1 MFWNRKKKKEVLNAI
16 PYGDILTGRFPFV
29 VPEDSGHNPSVFDIL
44 SNMYVPFHYVS
55 DEDRPIKRVLSMSEY
70 FKVPNDSTVALNL
83 KGKLLKIGKVDFDIS
98 DGIYLVYDIVT
109 AINGIYSK
117 ERSRSHGFVHLVDLD
132 KVGNVSF
139 DDGVPVKDFRLFS
152 EERKSYL
159 QEYEFLAIYVKLPL
173 IPVDKTYTVST
184 FEEEKRYHVS
194 TVRDLLDLNKND
206 YHIGDIVTADNIH
219 TDFVLVD
226 DEGVKKW
233 RMIIEKSKPDKQQ
246 TIKEDDDIERED
258 RLISIDKDKDPDIAR
273 PTPGITSDLP
283 ITKYNNFDKFILENG
298 TMYWYK
304 NGDKNF
310 TYIYSKDRQRW
321 LPHATFNHLKDRAL
335 LNVLYGEKSVLGY
348 YDDKEG
354 VIREI
359 LSGLPVDDDYDLKS
373 VLIDPGLYKCFVK
386 DKVFTE
392 LSYTYLDQNLGFIDI
407 IPEEGSGDNRGAVT
421 NKSYQIYILYMDNS
435 EPAIHFVRGDN
446 ADIINKLYPLT
457 SEYSILAV
465 YVHI

>member
-70 FKVPNDSTVALNL
+70 FKVPNDSNVSLNL
-83 KGKLLKIGKVDFDIS
+83 KGKLLKIEKVDFDIS

-173 IPVDKTYTVST
+173 IPVDKTYTFST
-184 FEEEKRYHVS
+184 FEDGKEYHVP
-194 TVRDLLDLNKND
+194 TVRDLFDLNRND
-206 YHIGDIVTADNIH
+206 YNIGDIITVDKIH

-233 RMIIEKSKPDKQQ
+233 NMIIEKSKPDNQVTK
-246 TIKEDDDIERED
+246 TNKKEYED
-258 RLISIDKDKDPDIAR
+258 KIPVYDEVSGTAI
-273 PTPGITSDLP
+273 PTPGIISDIP
-283 ITKYNNFDKFILENG
+283 ITEYNFDKFILENG

-310 TYIYSKDRQRW
+310 TYIYSKDKSRW
-321 LPHATFNHLKDRAL
+321 IPYATFGHLNDKS
-335 LNVLYGEKSVLGY
+335 LYNISYEGKTVFCY
-348 YDDKEG
+348 YDEERDAM
-354 VIREI
+354 IEI
-359 LSGLPVDDDYDLKS
+359 LSGLRVPGDCNTEAI
-373 VLIDPGLYKCFVK
+373 LIDPTLYKSFMK

-392 LSYTYLDQNLGFIDI
+392 LSYTYLDQKYGFIDI
-407 IPEEGSGDNRGAVT
+407 IPEEGSGDNRGAIT
-421 NKSYQIYILYMDNS
+421 SKSDEIYILYMDNS

>member
-1 MFWNRKKKKEVLNAI
+1 MFWKRKKKKEVLNAI
-16 PYGDILTGRFPFV
+16 PYGDILTGRFPFI
-29 VPEDSGHNPSVFDIL
+29 VPEDSPYSAVFDIL
-44 SNMYVPFHYVS
+44 SNMYVPFYYVS
-55 DEDRPIKRVLSMSEY
+55 DEDIPIKRVLSMSEY
-70 FKVPNDSTVALNL
+70 FKVPNDNNVALNL
-83 KGKLLKIGKVDFDIS
+83 KDKLLKIGKVNFDIS

-109 AINGIYSK
+109 SINGIYSK
-117 ERSRSHGFVHLVDLD
+117 EKSRSHGFVHLVDLD

-139 DDGVPVKDFRLFS
+139 DDDVQVKDFRLFS

-173 IPVDKTYTVST
+173 IPIKKRYATST
-184 FEEEKRYHVS
+184 FEDYKKYHVP
-194 TVRDLLDLNKND
+194 TVRDLFDLNRNN
-206 YHIGDIVTADNIH
+206 YNIGDIVTVDKIH

-233 RMIIEKSKPDKQQ
+233 KMIVEKPESEEQQVVNEDK
-246 TIKEDDDIERED
+246 KEDKYKLTPVYDEESGKPI
-258 RLISIDKDKDPDIAR
+258 
-273 PTPGITSDLP
+273 PTLGIISDLP
-283 ITKYNNFDKFILENG
+283 ITEYNFNKFDLENG
-298 TMYWYK
+298 TMYLYK

-310 TYIYSKDRQRW
+310 TYIYSKDRGRW
-321 LPHATFNHLKDRAL
+321 LPYATFNHLKDRPL
-335 LNVLYGEKSVLGY
+335 LNVLYGEKSVLGC
-348 YDDKEG
+348 YDDEEG

-359 LSGLPVDDDYDLKS
+359 LSGLRVDDDYDLKY
-373 VLIDPGLYKCFVK
+373 VLIDPGLYTCFVK

-392 LSYTYLDQNLGFIDI
+392 LSYTHLAENCGVIDI
-407 IPEEGSGDNRGAVT
+407 IPEEGSGDNRGAIT
-421 NKSYQIYILYMDNS
+421 NKSDEIYILYMDNS